1 MINVDKEKGEQG
13 TSEASFINEFVP
25 QEEEVA
31 EYFRR
36 ITLKNYYIASFTI
49 CASYTLISVA
59 FGYWIYAVIVTII
72 MAIITSITSIARFR
86 QTYKTIKVQYSISP
100 DAPISAFHTDCIK
113 TGGATLAYSQ
123 VTKVAITKSCIFLVI
138 EKALTVM
145 LKKDA
150 FTKGDYE
157 SFVEFLKEKLKDNPK
172 ALKGL
177 RKA

>member
-1 MINVDKEKGEQG
+1 MINIDNEKGEQG

-25 QEEEVA
+25 QEKEVA

-36 ITLKNYYIASFTI
+36 ITLKNYCIASFAI
-49 CASYTLISVA
+49 CASYVLISVA

-86 QTYKTIKVQYSISP
+86 QTYRIIQVQYSISL
-100 DAPISAFHTDCIK
+100 DDPISSFHADYIK

-123 VTKVAITKSCIFLVI
+123 VTKVVITKSCIFLII

-157 SFVEFLKEKLKDNPK
+157 AFIEFLKEKLKDNPK